1 MNHQPAILLF
11 AANLSKPRPS
21 HFMSVPIYLDDFLW
35 GVNHLKD
42 KNIPSSPMYQRRKIC
57 STVPTPRIVLDA
69 KRGDIGSTSEA
80 YATSAFSTLAC
91 DSITASPYLGLFGG
105 LGGLVGDRKER
116 GHEGFWG
123 MRCFRRYFQ
132 TRKLRVSS
140 FWPMRHAFLFL
151 VVN

>member
-1 MNHQPAILLF
+1 M
-11 AANLSKPRPS
+11 
-21 HFMSVPIYLDDFLW
+21 
-35 GVNHLKD
+35 
-42 KNIPSSPMYQRRKIC
+42 C
-57 STVPTPRIVLDA
+57 STVPTLRIVLDA

-116 GHEGFWG
+116 GHAVFWG

-132 TRKLRVSS
+132 TRKLQVSS
-140 FWPMRHAFLFL
+140 FWQMGRVLL
-151 VVN
+151 VSRR